1 MSFHYDRYQLMR
13 AIGATV
19 SDFFF
24 KDAGGAS
31 AADLRER
38 AAAMGS
44 IIGRIQAVVAEEGEV
59 GPGLIEEI
67 RRLESEIGARVVEDA
82 GNAIRPGGGMFQVID
97 GGRN

>member
-1 MSFHYDRYQLMR
+1 MSFHYDRYQLMQ

-24 KDAGGAS
+24 RDAGEAS

-38 AAAMGS
+38 AAAMGT

-59 GPGLIEEI
+59 GPGLIDEI
-67 RRLESEIGARVVEDA
+67 LRLENELRVRVTENA
-82 GNAIRPGGGMFQVID
+82 GNAIRPGGGIFQVID
-97 GGRN
+97 GGRK

>member
-1 MSFHYDRYQLMR
+1 MSFHYDRYQLMQ

-38 AAAMGS
+38 AAAMGT
-44 IIGRIQAVVAEEGEV
+44 IIGRIQAVVAEEGEI
-59 GPGLIEEI
+59 GPGLIDEI
-67 RRLESEIGARVVEDA
+67 LRLENELRARVTENA
-82 GNAIRPGGGMFQVID
+82 GNAIRPGGGIFQVID
-97 GGRN
+97 GGRK